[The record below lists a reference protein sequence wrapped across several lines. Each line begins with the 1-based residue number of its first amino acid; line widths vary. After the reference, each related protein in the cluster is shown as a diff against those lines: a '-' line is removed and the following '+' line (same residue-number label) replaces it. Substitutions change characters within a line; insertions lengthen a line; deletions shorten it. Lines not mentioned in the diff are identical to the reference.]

1 MESDE
6 PRGTPACKLER
17 RHTLVARRII
27 DRNRSHAQALVET
40 KAIDQELLDA
50 AKALEEEYWYMPDY
64 NNMRPNSQE
73 AFREAVC
80 DSDVRT

>member
-6 PRGTPACKLER
+6 PGRTPACKLEG

-27 DRNRSHAQALVET
+27 DRNRGHVHALIET
-40 KAIDQELLDA
+40 KALDQELLDA
-50 AKALEEEYWYMPDY
+50 AKALEEEYWYMPDF

-73 AFREAVC
+73 AFRETVRG
-80 DSDVRT
+80 SDVPN